1 MPTDGD
7 FGVRLVVGGGDD
19 GAPQRDLDEVTDT
32 LTGRVYAVSRAGDEY
47 KIKMSGPGDKHVGA
61 IIQVDGACD
70 MSCTPSTMAAT
81 GVHCLSRSSQPRTHA
96 ACIRNSVCG
105 A

>member
-1 MPTDGD
+1 MLASMPTDGD

-19 GAPQRDLDEVTDT
+19 GVPQRDLDEVTDT

-70 MSCTPSTMAAT
+70 MHTVHNGSNRGALSVSVISTT
-81 GVHCLSRSSQPRTHA
+81 DTRCIHSQ
-96 ACIRNSVCG
+96 
-105 A
+105 